1 MSQEQKAV
9 TFPYIQI
16 QVGQNGIAIETYFS
30 PNVSI
35 KQVIGEEQVNE
46 MLKVWLQ
53 NRKQLQSQ
61 QQLVHD
67 VMKNKLH

>member
-16 QVGQNGIAIETYFS
+16 QVGQNRIVLETFFS

-35 KQVIGEEQVNE
+35 KQGISEEQVNE

-53 NRKQLQSQ
+53 NRKQLQAQ

-67 VMKNKLH
+67 VMKKLH